1 MCVELIRGMGP
12 LEEEYGRKGVA
23 FLLVNA
29 FEDEA
34 SGRAF
39 MTAEGKDRPWAF
51 ADAASLQALG
61 VHIAPTQVLVD
72 REGRVAW
79 TSSFQSIREGVP
91 AFRRALDQVVAEK
104 K

>member
-12 LEEEYGRKGVA
+12 LEEEYAKKGVA
-23 FLLVNA
+23 FLLVNC

-39 MTAEGKDRPWAF
+39 MAAEGKDRPWAF
-51 ADAASLQALG
+51 ADAAALEALG
-61 VHIAPTQVLVD
+61 VHLAPTQVVVD

-79 TSSFQSIREGVP
+79 TSSFGSIQEGVG
-91 AFRRALDQVVAEK
+91 AFRKALDPVVAGK
-104 K
+104 

>member
-12 LEEEYGRKGVA
+12 VEEEYEKKGVA
-23 FLLVNA
+23 FLLVNC

-39 MTAEGKDRPWAF
+39 MAAEGKDRPWAF

-61 VHIAPTQVLVD
+61 IHLAPTQVLVD

-79 TSSFQSIREGVP
+79 TSSFGSMNEGVP
-91 AFRRALDQVVAEK
+91 AFRRALEQVVAGK
-104 K
+104 